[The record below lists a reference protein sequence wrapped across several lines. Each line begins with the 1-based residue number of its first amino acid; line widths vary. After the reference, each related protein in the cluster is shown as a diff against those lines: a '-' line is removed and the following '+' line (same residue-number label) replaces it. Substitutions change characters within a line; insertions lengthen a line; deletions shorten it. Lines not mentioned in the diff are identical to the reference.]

1 MKRYAIALAAASM
14 FAFGAN
20 AQQASG
26 NLQGVG
32 VAGDKIAVENTD
44 TGFKR
49 EITVTEDGKY
59 QIRRLPTG
67 KYIVTQTHADGSAEK
82 PKEII
87 VQVGTTARV
96 K

>member
-26 NLQGVG
+26 NLMGVG
-32 VAGDKIAVENTD
+32 AAGDKIAVENTD